1 MRNSIAI
8 TALVLTCFAVTP
20 SKAQTVG
27 VAVES
32 PLITMDGARD
42 IALVN
47 GVVAIHK
54 IEFDEGLWKIYGRDV
69 SGRRVEM
76 KVDPRS
82 GQIAELERFD

>member
-27 VAVES
+27 LGS
-32 PLITMDGARD
+32 PMVTMDEAHD
-42 IALVN
+42 IALAN
-47 GVVAIHK
+47 GVVAIRK
-54 IEFDEGLWKIYGRDV
+54 IEFDDGLWKIYGRDV